1 MHLKPSPPVTGAT
14 AKRLKFAVAAGRMLR
29 SVCLAAAFMVLA
41 CTFDNKSSFEAK
53 DALYRFRESLL
64 LTLGPEEAGRL
75 VHNLLDEA
83 GRAERLPELDILN
96 PYHGAVFPLDMASP
110 EITWEDTRG
119 QIWLICVSF
128 TAQEGVVCML
138 TDRMSWTPDRRSWE
152 KIKTIALE
160 NTARITVYGVSMEKP
175 AHIVSRDFVSI
186 SVSTDPVS
194 APVFFQHMPL
204 PFAHAARHP
213 ELSQWCLGDISSYAP
228 PPVVM
233 DNLPVCGNC
242 HGFSPDGKLFGMDMD
257 INGDK
262 GAYLLTDL
270 DEILKISHENFITWN
285 DFPGSKRNESMG
297 LFSQISPDK
306 NTVVSTLKETSFF
319 TMIPDIDYSQF
330 FFPIKGVIACYCRKD
345 NRFFSLHGADLSD
358 HVQTCPAW
366 HPDGR
371 TIVFARAKH
380 DPRLIEVIG
389 NKGYITIA
397 PDVRIE
403 DLNRQYQ
410 IRYDLYTVPFN
421 NGQGGKAVPLE
432 GASTNAKSNYFP
444 RYSPDGKWIVF
455 TQSDTGLAIQPSSRL
470 CIVPAVGGKARVL
483 ACNTPI
489 MNSWHSWSPN
499 SKWLVFS
506 SKVNTPYTQL
516 FLTHIDAQ
524 GNSTIP
530 VLLSRFSSTNRACL
544 VPEFVNIRPQNFPA
558 FDIHD
563 LMLPP

>member
-1 MHLKPSPPVTGAT
+1 MHLQSSPPVTGLA
-14 AKRLKFAVAAGRMLR
+14 AKKLKFALAASRIIW
-29 SVCLAAAFMVLA
+29 SVCLTAVMMVLA
-41 CTFDNKSSFEAK
+41 CTFGHSTDLETTDS
-53 DALYRFRESLL
+53 LYRFRESLL
-64 LTLGPEEAGRL
+64 PTLEPEEAGQL

-83 GRAERLPELDILN
+83 GPAEHLPELDILT
-96 PYHGAVFPLDMASP
+96 PYHGAVFPKDMASP

-119 QIWLICVSF
+119 QIWLVCVSF
-128 TAQEGVVCML
+128 ATHEGVVCML
-138 TDRMSWTPDRRSWE
+138 TDQMSWTPDRKSWE
-152 KIKTIALE
+152 KIKSRAIE
-160 NTARITVYGVSMEKP
+160 NPTRITVYGVSMGKTP
-175 AHIVSRDFVSI
+175 HIVSRNFVSI
-186 SVSTDPVS
+186 GVSTDPVS
-194 APVFFQHMPL
+194 APLFFQHIPL
-204 PFAHAARHP
+204 PFAYAARHP
-213 ELSQWCLGDISSYAP
+213 ELSQWRLGDIAAYAP

-233 DNLPVCGNC
+233 ENLPVCGNC
-242 HGFSPDGKLFGMDMD
+242 HGFSPDAKLFGMDMD

-262 GAYLLTDL
+262 GAYLLTDF
-270 DEILKISHENFITWN
+270 DDALKISPENFITWN
-285 DFPGSKRNESMG
+285 DFPGSEHNANLG
-297 LFSQISPDK
+297 LFSQISPDR
-306 NTVVSTLKETSFF
+306 NTVLSTVRETSFF
-319 TMIPDIDYSQF
+319 TMIPDIDYSQL
-330 FFPIKGVIACYCRKD
+330 FFPIKGVIACYSRKD
-345 NRFFSLHGADLSD
+345 NRFFALPGADLSD

-389 NKGYITIA
+389 DKGYLTIA

-421 NGQGGKAVPLE
+421 NGQGGNAVPLA
-432 GASTNAKSNYFP
+432 GASANGKSNYFP

-470 CIVPAVGGKARVL
+470 CIVPAAGGKARVL
-483 ACNTPI
+483 TCNTPI

-524 GNSTIP
+524 GNSTVP
-530 VLLSRFSSTNRACL
+530 VLLSRFSSPNRACL
-544 VPEFVNIRPQNFPA
+544 VPEFVNIRPENFPA

-563 LMLPP
+563 LMLSP